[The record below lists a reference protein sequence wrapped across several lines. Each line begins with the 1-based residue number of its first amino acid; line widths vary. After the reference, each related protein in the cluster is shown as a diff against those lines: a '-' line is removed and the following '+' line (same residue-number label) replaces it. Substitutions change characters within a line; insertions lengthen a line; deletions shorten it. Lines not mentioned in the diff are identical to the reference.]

1 MKSLSVVSWH
11 HQTPERR
18 PLKRS
23 RLGPPDVYPQDTRQ
37 EEDNLGA
44 DRLKKGYQVAVT
56 SYEHESIVWNVK
68 VPRFDRPPEEAMTR
82 GAQIVMQILNKKLE
96 LNANLDKERKRATKD
111 GVFQNFSHTVR
122 QADKSKER
130 KEWFT
135 DLAIGKSLAVLA
147 KRPPFFRKKEDA
159 LEYLCD
165 FKVPIQRALW
175 FLKLIAIGQG
185 IATNVN
191 KQKKSTND
199 QLASEHAS
207 LFTKYIKVMLSQM
220 SDSAKLDT
228 NIVYTERWPHFVCIC
243 KHAYED
249 GMIERQEFLM
259 DLCDIFADRFLQRS
273 DKPHFLTLFRL
284 FLTFFSQYTDQITQN
299 LLLSRR
305 CAFLVAKRL
314 ALNKKEMEDGVGR
327 VVDMNEMFDEMI
339 QCQNQ
344 RSIILILCGMLYAIL
359 IDCPGA
365 LIWNNFQV
373 AEGRPPPLLHN
384 LCGSPLDVL
393 PCSIECLPI
402 PQGHGNDKLSELIQL
417 RVVEVKR
424 RSRAVDNHWS
434 INHSHKAGF
443 ALIVQTCLEILG
455 ALDAARLD
463 QPRAIEKIYN
473 QIFNNSYRE
482 KFDHE
487 DAIRVKVLIHWAV
500 TVEREGTYRALV
512 VASVLAL
519 RVNHR
524 KGFKF
529 GERHLQ
535 DILLEYLDTEGPKFG
550 DEYFHEEFANLMH
563 LFMELQ
569 RAGVFSH
576 DSYVKGLITTG
587 EMSEQLPIMTLIKNR
602 IQQSVSVLNQRNV
615 NADNMFSGMNND
627 EKRFLMSSSTN
638 LLVNMPL
645 EADDEHPFMGYE
657 VTSHERFLIHLSVPQ
672 TNEYRSECN
681 QRALL
686 LYGIGEQRD
695 VIKNEL
701 KKVAREIAKIW
712 TKRIVIEFSFSKPS
726 EIRFKKRASRD
737 QINEALQKFKSQTYY
752 DQLVLCGW
760 CCDNFILMI
769 TDFVD
774 GHSAVLPA
782 AEGFDVLLNMM
793 EHCKN
798 IYGIMELA
806 EELLPLLASV
816 EQVLSERRVDCVPSI
831 VSTHLGYILCSY
843 ISHNYYYFIH
853 SENAPE
859 IVNGLY
865 NLIENQLKS
874 TESCL
879 TGWGRSIGIFV
890 LNAKQQLIE
899 CDLISN
905 KLVDAKRD
913 LLKRLLPSIQQ
924 TKFSTSI
931 TSAKYNAHLFKEF
944 LDEPKRMFSFNDYR
958 RINALINDEE
968 ARYSFVI
975 SALNAARQCGNDY
988 DKLVELSNI
997 CSHLSSQANICN
1009 EWCGALQALCCS
1021 SVAGSNHGFADLFL
1035 VINVEDSKCHY
1046 SIATFYMLLA
1056 SRNCFSMNAL
1066 FYQLLQSVFSSLL
1079 KSDSSKTDV
1088 DAEAGVCLALLVIA
1102 DMVCQNDEPI
1112 ILSSLYTGEKEPR
1125 KHLSG
1130 MADKWALS
1138 EGHLH
1143 DIGESMFELLLTISI
1158 IADYTKN
1165 KLRDRIEDKGEHN
1178 FRREYISQISKGV
1191 LMAMCEQDWV
1201 TQRIY
1206 RVCEQTNMD
1215 VFNSHR
1221 LKKNCLGQQLLR
1233 MALRR
1238 KCERLIVQEL
1248 TVCNGNSKKSLID
1261 KLLSVLNIWNIRAT
1275 YFDLK
1280 LMIKEIS
1287 PEGSSSKHAQQ
1298 GAIAAD
1304 ALIAEIGR
1312 CCRDLFTS
1320 KIDKKLTDAAI
1331 GKAFRLKHITNYWLI
1346 SPLIRLCPK
1355 PGNLPASFPAV
1366 TVQAKFLKEAAS
1378 MLDTA
1383 TDCSRERIQQSAWL
1397 LSEEPFLNLVLTCLK
1412 GEDQQRDCLVGS
1424 LLKQLQDLVAKTKD
1438 NATLPY
1444 LRKFAT
1450 EREGLLLRLSLIG
1463 GMFDSV
1469 CQQNSCD
1476 AWALLLFQLM
1486 LFGIVS
1492 RERDRFLFESCFD
1505 MLSTLLV
1512 WSITDPM
1519 NAVPVNSQ
1527 DPDTKYR
1534 FTNYCVIVKKLRVSF
1549 KNRFIISLYSA
1560 ILTVF
1565 NNHFV
1570 FLSFDCVMKV
1580 SLVIVIG
1587 NELKK
1592 ELNERALIP
1601 ELRCLMQ
1608 FLPIPKPAFELIT
1621 CEPYGTLPISPQK
1634 LSKGQIGSS
1643 PVKANKQGL
1652 QFAEKIKISSYDMV
1666 QNFNSE
1672 SSLKR
1677 TWTWT
1682 MFQAVKLDRCPV
1694 AVQKHIQRLIQ
1705 HAHYNEFVRPTICG
1719 MDRPPNLDIYLSPP
1733 TMDVSET
1740 PVSSVHHVSSNSTP
1754 ATTTSTSVT
1763 AAQMSVPSQAPSN
1776 EPMIFAG
1783 QVGAVQQ
1790 LPDMGRVQATASP
1803 RGSRGGRRK
1812 NAGGLSTRS
1821 QGTTRKKKTAEQL
1834 AAVVG
1839 AVSSNATASSQAVLT
1854 GTAPAVTAAAS
1865 IAGGPGQGQAP
1876 AQAYGWGSV
1885 GPPGQAPPP
1894 SAQPPGGV
1902 NQATQSQLMHG
1913 APPQQFPSNQQA
1925 LEDSKTKI
1933 HTMILK
1939 RQAQAASGNTASQ
1952 NFQGMASVS
1961 ANQNQYGAM
1970 MMKMDGSSMRVD
1982 QQQSYPAGAPPQLSM
1997 TQDQNAQFGAQQRNY
2012 TAQQSQPNA
2021 NSVFDSRMMSHH
2033 QAAAAAAAA
2042 AQQQAMQFQQQYQQ
2056 QQY

>member
-1 MKSLSVVSWH
+1 LYGFISLFRIISCTLCSHGLILTMKSLSVVSWH

-18 PLKRS
+18 HLKRT
-23 RLGPPDVYPQDTRQ
+23 RLGPPDVYPQDAKQ

-56 SYEHESIVWNVK
+56 SYEHESVVWNAK
-68 VPRFDRPPEEAMTR
+68 VPRLDRLEDTMIR
-82 GAQIVMQILNKKLE
+82 GAQIVMQVLSKKFD
-96 LNANLDKERKRATKD
+96 LNANLDKERKRTTKD

-135 DLAIGKSLAVLA
+135 DLARGKSLASLA
-147 KRPPFFRKKEDA
+147 RRPPFFRKKEDA

-165 FKVPIQRALW
+165 FKVPVARALW
-175 FLKLIAIGQG
+175 FLKLVAVGQG
-185 IATNVN
+185 IASNVN

-259 DLCDIFADRFLQRS
+259 DMCDIFADRFVQRS

-284 FLTFFSQYTDQITQN
+284 FLTLFSQYTDQITQN

-305 CAFLVAKRL
+305 CAFLVARRL
-314 ALNKKEMEDGVGR
+314 ALNKKQLEESLGRPVNVAEIFED
-327 VVDMNEMFDEMI
+327 MT

-344 RSIILILCGMLYAIL
+344 RAIILILCGLLHAIL

-373 AEGRPPPLLHN
+373 AEGRPPPLLHH
-384 LCGSPLDVL
+384 LCGSPLDLL
-393 PCSIECLPI
+393 PCAVEALPM
-402 PQGHGNDKLSELIQL
+402 PPGHGSDKIQELVQL
-417 RVVEVKR
+417 RVLEVKR
-424 RSRAVDNHWS
+424 RSRAVENRWS
-434 INHSHKAGF
+434 LNQTQKAGF
-443 ALIVQTCLEILG
+443 ALTVRTCLEILG
-455 ALDAARLD
+455 ALDAARHD
-463 QPRAIEKIYN
+463 QPRCIEKIYN
-473 QIFNNSYRE
+473 LIFNGSQKE
-482 KFDHE
+482 KFEHE
-487 DAIRVKVLIHWAV
+487 HAIRIKMLLHWAV
-500 TVEREGTYRALV
+500 TVEREGTHRALI
-512 VASVLAL
+512 VASVLSL

-535 DILLEYLDTEGPKFG
+535 DILLEYLDTEGPQLG
-550 DEYFHEEFANLMH
+550 NPYFHEEFASLMH

-569 RAGVFSH
+569 SAGVFSH

-587 EMSEQLPIMTLIKNR
+587 EMSEQLPIMTLVKNR
-602 IQQSVSVLNQRNV
+602 EEQEMRQRNGMCV
-615 NADNMFSGMNND
+615 QPVDVFGNVRMANAKE
-627 EKRFLMSSSTN
+627 EKRS
-638 LLVNMPL
+638 MPTL
-645 EADDEHPFMGYE
+645 ASMPPDPVDEHPLMGAE
-657 VTSHERFLIHLSVPQ
+657 VSPHERFLIHLPVPQ

-695 VIKNEL
+695 TVKNEL
-701 KKVAREIAKIW
+701 KKAAREITKIW
-712 TKRIVIEFSFSKPS
+712 TKRIVVEFSFSKPS

-752 DQLVLCGW
+752 DQVVLCGW
-760 CCDNFILMI
+760 CCDNFISMI

-798 IYGIMELA
+798 ISGIMELA

-816 EQVLSERRVDCVPSI
+816 EQVLAERRVDCVPST
-831 VSTHLGYILCSY
+831 VSTHLGYVLVAY
-843 ISHNYYYFIH
+843 ISHNYYYFLH
-853 SENAPE
+853 FENAPE
-859 IVNGLY
+859 IINGFY
-865 NLIENQLKS
+865 RLIEKQLS
-874 TESCL
+874 PDSCL

-890 LNAKQQLIE
+890 LNAKKQLIE
-899 CDLISN
+899 AELTRRKMDG
-905 KLVDAKRD
+905 RRE
-913 LLKRLLPSIQQ
+913 LLKRLLPPW
-924 TKFSTSI
+924 KFSNALS
-931 TSAKYNAHLFKEF
+931 SAKYNAHLFKEF
-944 LDEPKRMFSFNDYR
+944 LDEPKRIFSFNDYR
-958 RINALINDEE
+958 RLNALINDDE
-968 ARYSFVI
+968 ARYSFVV
-975 SALNAARQCGNDY
+975 SALTAARQCGNDY
-988 DKLVELSNI
+988 DKLVEL
-997 CSHLSSQANICN
+997 ANICGHVSAQASISA

-1021 SVAGSNHGFADLFL
+1021 SVAGNHGFTDLFL

-1066 FYQLLQSVFSSLL
+1066 FHQLLQSALSSLL

-1088 DAEAGVCLALLVIA
+1088 DAEAGVCLALLVLA
-1102 DMVCQNDEPI
+1102 DMICQSDEPI
-1112 ILSSLYTGEKEPR
+1112 VLSPIYTGEREPR
-1125 KHLSG
+1125 KCVSG

-1138 EGHLH
+1138 AGHLH
-1143 DIGESMFELLLTISI
+1143 DIGEAIFELLFTICI

-1165 KLRDRIEDKGEHN
+1165 KLRDRIDDKNDHN
-1178 FRREYISQISKGV
+1178 FRREYISQISKAV

-1201 TQRIY
+1201 TQRVY

-1238 KCERLIVQEL
+1238 KCERSIVQEL

-1261 KLLSVLNIWNIRAT
+1261 KLFAVLSIWNIRAT

-1304 ALIAEIGR
+1304 ALIGEIGK

-1320 KIDKKLTDAAI
+1320 SHKSEKKLPDAAT

-1346 SPLIRLCPK
+1346 SPLVRLCPK

-1383 TDCSRERIQQSAWL
+1383 NDSSKERIQQSAWL
-1397 LSEEPFLNLVLTCLK
+1397 LSQEPFLNLVLTCLK
-1412 GEDQQRDCLVGS
+1412 GEEQQRDGLVGS
-1424 LLKQLQDLVAKTKD
+1424 LLKQLQDLATKTKD
-1438 NATLPY
+1438 NPTLPY
-1444 LRKFAT
+1444 LRKFSL
-1450 EREGLLLRLSLIG
+1450 EREGLLLRLSLVG

-1469 CQQNSCD
+1469 CHPSNCD
-1476 AWALLLFQLM
+1476 AWALLFFQLM
-1486 LFGIVS
+1486 LYGVVS

-1534 FTNYCVIVKKLRVSF
+1534 FANYSVIVKKLR
-1549 KNRFIISLYSA
+1549 
-1560 ILTVF
+1560 
-1565 NNHFV
+1565 
-1570 FLSFDCVMKV
+1570 
-1580 SLVIVIG
+1580 
-1587 NELKK
+1587 K

-1621 CEPYGTLPISPQK
+1621 CEPYGTVPMSPQK

-1643 PVKANKQGL
+1643 PVKATKQGL
-1652 QFAEKIKISSYDMV
+1652 QFGEKVKISAYDMV

-1672 SSLKR
+1672 SSMKR
-1677 TWTWT
+1677 TWTWA
-1682 MFQAVKLDRCPV
+1682 MFQAVKLDRSPV
-1694 AVQKHIQRLIQ
+1694 PIQKHIQRLIQ

-1733 TMDVSET
+1733 TMDVSEA
-1740 PVSSVHHVSSNSTP
+1740 PVSVHHVSSSTT
-1754 ATTTSTSVT
+1754 ATTTTSTST
-1763 AAQMSVPSQAPSN
+1763 AATIAGQMSVSQAPSG
-1776 EPMIFAG
+1776 EPIIFPG
-1783 QVGAVQQ
+1783 QVGSLQQ
-1790 LPDMGRVQATASP
+1790 LPDMTRAQASTSP
-1803 RGSRGGRRK
+1803 RGTRGGRRK
-1812 NAGGLSTRS
+1812 SAAGPSSRS
-1821 QGTTRKKKTAEQL
+1821 QGTTRKKQQRQTADQIAPPSSTPQMGPQSL
-1834 AAVVG
+1834 APPG
-1839 AVSSNATASSQAVLT
+1839 SATAS
-1854 GTAPAVTAAAS
+1854 
-1865 IAGGPGQGQAP
+1865 
-1876 AQAYGWGSV
+1876 AYGWAPQPTPQ
-1885 GPPGQAPPP
+1885 PPQMQQFPP
-1894 SAQPPGGV
+1894 SAQPGGM
-1902 NQATQSQLMHG
+1902 NQT
-1913 APPQQFPSNQQA
+1913 
-1925 LEDSKTKI
+1925 EDSKMKI
-1933 HTMILK
+1933 HSMILQK
-1939 RQAQAASGNTASQ
+1939 RQAQAASGTSSQ
-1952 NFQGMASVS
+1952 SFQGMASAS
-1961 ANQNQYGAM
+1961 GGQYGQM
-1970 MMKMDGSSMRVD
+1970 MMKMESASMSMD
-1982 QQQSYPAGAPPQLSM
+1982 QQQSYSSAAAQMSM
-1997 TQDQNAQFGAQQRNY
+1997 SQDQGPQFGAQQRNY
-2012 TAQQSQPNA
+2012 NSQQPQTSTG
-2021 NSVFDSRMMSHH
+2021 SVFDTRMMGH
-2033 QAAAAAAAA
+2033 
-2042 AQQQAMQFQQQYQQ
+2042 QQQQMQFNQQQYQQ
-2056 QQY
+2056 QY

>member
-1 MKSLSVVSWH
+1 MKSSNVISWH

-18 PLKRS
+18 HLKRA
-23 RLGPPDVYPQDTRQ
+23 RLGPPDVYPQDAKQ

-56 SYEHESIVWNVK
+56 SYEHESVVWNAK
-68 VPRFDRPPEEAMTR
+68 VPRLDRLDETMIR
-82 GAQIVMQILNKKLE
+82 GAQIVMQVLNKKLD
-96 LNANLDKERKRATKD
+96 LNASLDKERKRGTKD
-111 GVFQNFSHTVR
+111 GVFQNFSHTIR

-135 DLAIGKSLAVLA
+135 DLARGKSLASLA
-147 KRPPFFRKKEDA
+147 RRPPFFRKKEDA

-165 FKVPIQRALW
+165 FKVPVARALW
-175 FLKLIAIGQG
+175 FLKLVAVGQG
-185 IATNVN
+185 ITSNVN
-191 KQKKSTND
+191 KQKKSTTD

-259 DLCDIFADRFLQRS
+259 DMCDIFADRFVQRS
-273 DKPHFLTLFRL
+273 DRPHFLTLFRL

-305 CAFLVAKRL
+305 CAFLVARRL
-314 ALNKKEMEDGVGR
+314 ALNKKELEDTFGR
-327 VVDMNEMFDEMI
+327 AVNVAEIFEDMT

-344 RSIILILCGMLYAIL
+344 RAIILTLCGMLHAIL

-373 AEGRPPPLLHN
+373 AEGRPPPLLHH

-393 PCSIECLPI
+393 PCALEALPM
-402 PQGHGNDKLSELIQL
+402 PPGHGSDKMHELVQL
-417 RVVEVKR
+417 RVAEVKR
-424 RSRAVDNHWS
+424 RSRAVDNRWS
-434 INHSHKAGF
+434 LNQTHKAGF
-443 ALIVQTCLEILG
+443 ALTVRTCLEILG

-463 QPRAIEKIYN
+463 QPRCIEKIYN
-473 QIFNNSYRE
+473 LIFNDNVVEVY
-482 KFDHE
+482 FLIIVVLYFQHE
-487 DAIRVKVLIHWAV
+487 HAIRIKVLLQWAV
-500 TVEREGTYRALV
+500 TVEREGTHRALV

-535 DILLEYLDTEGPKFG
+535 DILLEYLDTEGPQLG
-550 DEYFHEEFANLMH
+550 QPHFHEEFASLMH

-587 EMSEQLPIMTLIKNR
+587 EMSEQVPIMTLIRNR
-602 IQQSVSVLNQRNV
+602 EEHEVRQRNGV
-615 NADNMFSGMNND
+615 CMQPMDEFVSARVDD
-627 EKRFLMSSSTN
+627 VKEEKRCA
-638 LLVNMPL
+638 MPL
-645 EADDEHPFMGYE
+645 ASMPLDPIDEHPLLGAE
-657 VTSHERFLIHLSVPQ
+657 VSPHERFLIHLPVPQ

-686 LYGIGEQRD
+686 LYGIGEHRD
-695 VIKNEL
+695 TVKNEL
-701 KKVAREIAKIW
+701 KKAAREITKIW

-726 EIRFKKRASRD
+726 EIRFKKRANRD

-752 DQLVLCGW
+752 DQVVLCGW
-760 CCDNFILMI
+760 CCDNFISMI
-769 TDFVD
+769 TEFVD

-782 AEGFDVLLNMM
+782 AEGFDVLLSMM

-798 IYGIMELA
+798 ISAIMELA
-806 EELLPLLASV
+806 EEVLSLLASV
-816 EQVLSERRVDCVPSI
+816 EQVLAERRVDCVPSI
-831 VSTHLGYILCSY
+831 VSTHLGYVLVAY
-843 ISHNYYYFIH
+843 ISHNYYYFLH

-859 IVNGLY
+859 IVSGLY
-865 NLIENQLKS
+865 RLIENQLKS
-874 TESCL
+874 PESCL

-890 LNAKQQLIE
+890 LNAKKQLIE
-899 CDLISN
+899 AELTHKKMEGN
-905 KLVDAKRD
+905 RE
-913 LLKRLLPSIQQ
+913 LLKRLLPPW
-924 TKFSTSI
+924 KFSNALS
-931 TSAKYNAHLFKEF
+931 SAKYNAHLFKEF
-944 LDEPKRMFSFNDYR
+944 LDESKRIFSFNDYR
-958 RINALINDEE
+958 RLNALINDEE
-968 ARYSFVI
+968 ARYSFVV
-975 SALNAARQCGNDY
+975 SALTAARQCGSDY
-988 DKLVELSNI
+988 DKLVEL
-997 CSHLSSQANICN
+997 ANICGHLSAQASISA

-1021 SVAGSNHGFADLFL
+1021 SVAGNHGFTDLFL

-1046 SIATFYMLLA
+1046 SIAAFYMLLA
-1056 SRNCFSMNAL
+1056 ARSCFSMNAL
-1066 FYQLLQSVFSSLL
+1066 FHQLLQSALSSLL

-1088 DAEAGVCLALLVIA
+1088 DAEAGVCLALLVLA
-1102 DMVCQNDEPI
+1102 NMVCQSDEPI
-1112 ILSSLYTGEKEPR
+1112 VLSSMYTGEREPR
-1125 KHLSG
+1125 KCVSG

-1138 EGHLH
+1138 AGHLH
-1143 DIGESMFELLLTISI
+1143 DIGEAIFELLFTICI

-1178 FRREYISQISKGV
+1178 FRREYISQISKAV

-1201 TQRIY
+1201 TQRVY
-1206 RVCEQTNMD
+1206 RFCEQTNMD
-1215 VFNSHR
+1215 AFNSHR

-1238 KCERLIVQEL
+1238 KCERSTVQEL

-1261 KLLSVLNIWNIRAT
+1261 KLLAVLSIWNIRAT

-1304 ALIAEIGR
+1304 ALIGEIGK

-1320 KIDKKLTDAAI
+1320 SHKSEKKLPDAAI
-1331 GKAFRLKHITNYWLI
+1331 GKAFRLALHITNYWLI
-1346 SPLIRLCPK
+1346 SPLVRLCPK

-1366 TVQAKFLKEAAS
+1366 TVQAKFLREAAS

-1383 TDCSRERIQQSAWL
+1383 NDSSKERIQQSAWL
-1397 LSEEPFLNLVLTCLK
+1397 LSQEPFLNLVLTCLK
-1412 GEDQQRDCLVGS
+1412 GEEQQRDGLVGS
-1424 LLKQLQDLVAKTKD
+1424 LLKQLQDLAAKTKD
-1438 NATLPY
+1438 NPTLPY
-1444 LRKFAT
+1444 LRKFSL
-1450 EREGLLLRLSLIG
+1450 EREGLLLRLSLVG

-1469 CQQNSCD
+1469 CHPSSCD
-1476 AWALLLFQLM
+1476 AWALLFFQLM
-1486 LFGIVS
+1486 LYGVVS

-1534 FTNYCVIVKKLRVSF
+1534 FANYSVIVKKLR
-1549 KNRFIISLYSA
+1549 
-1560 ILTVF
+1560 
-1565 NNHFV
+1565 
-1570 FLSFDCVMKV
+1570 
-1580 SLVIVIG
+1580 
-1587 NELKK
+1587 K
-1592 ELNERALIP
+1592 ELNERTLIP

-1621 CEPYGTLPISPQK
+1621 CEPYGTVPMSPQK

-1643 PVKANKQGL
+1643 PIKATKQGL
-1652 QFAEKIKISSYDMV
+1652 QFGEKVKISAYDIM

-1672 SSLKR
+1672 ISMKR
-1677 TWTWT
+1677 TWTWA
-1682 MFQAVKLDRCPV
+1682 MFQAVKLDRSPV
-1694 AVQKHIQRLIQ
+1694 PIQKHIQRLIQ

-1740 PVSSVHHVSSNSTP
+1740 PVSVHHVSASTTATTTTSMSTP
-1754 ATTTSTSVT
+1754 AT
-1763 AAQMSVPSQAPSN
+1763 AAGQMSVSQAPSG
-1776 EPMIFAG
+1776 EPMIFPG
-1783 QVGAVQQ
+1783 QVGSMQQ
-1790 LPDMGRVQATASP
+1790 LPDMTRAQASASP
-1803 RGSRGGRRK
+1803 RGTRGGRRK
-1812 NAGGLSTRS
+1812 NAAGPSSRS
-1821 QGTTRKKKTAEQL
+1821 QGATRKKQQRQAAEQL
-1834 AAVVG
+1834 APPSSTQQMGPQSMAVPG
-1839 AVSSNATASSQAVLT
+1839 S
-1854 GTAPAVTAAAS
+1854 APTS
-1865 IAGGPGQGQAP
+1865 
-1876 AQAYGWGSV
+1876 AYGWAPQP
-1885 GPPGQAPPP
+1885 GPQA
-1894 SAQPPGGV
+1894 AQV
-1902 NQATQSQLMHG
+1902 
-1913 APPQQFPSNQQA
+1913 QQFSANTQPGTMNQP
-1925 LEDSKTKI
+1925 EDSKMKI
-1933 HTMILK
+1933 HSMILQK
-1939 RQAQAASGNTASQ
+1939 RQAQAASGTSSQ
-1952 NFQGMASVS
+1952 NFQGMAPASGG
-1961 ANQNQYGAM
+1961 QYSQM
-1970 MMKMDGSSMRVD
+1970 MMKMEGTSMAMD
-1982 QQQSYPAGAPPQLSM
+1982 QHQSYPTGAPQMSM
-1997 TQDQNAQFGAQQRNY
+1997 PQDQGAQFGTQQRNY
-2012 TAQQSQPNA
+2012 STQQPQTNVGG
-2021 NSVFDSRMMSHH
+2021 VFDSRMMGH
-2033 QAAAAAAAA
+2033 
-2042 AQQQAMQFQQQYQQ
+2042 QQQAMQFTQQQYQQ
-2056 QQY
+2056 QY